1 MTIAG
6 YNTKVT
12 TVVIPDPAAD
22 ATIPV
27 FKAPAVG
34 ATILNAYAATSAA
47 IAADGTNYVICSLI
61 DGGADGSG
69 TTQIAVRTG
78 GASVGWDANELHALT
93 VSADSLDGGDQ
104 LLFKYDEEG
113 TVAPGYVTVSVEWT
127 AGGT

>member
-1 MTIAG
+1 MSIAG
-6 YNTKVT
+6 YNTKIT
-12 TVVIPDPAAD
+12 SITIPDPAGD

-34 ATILNAYAATSAA
+34 ATILNAYASMSAA
-47 IAADGTNYVICSLI
+47 IAANGSNLVTCSLI
-61 DGGADGSG
+61 DGGQDGSG

-78 GASVGWDANELHALT
+78 GASVGWDALELHALT

-104 LLFKYDEEG
+104 LLFKYDETG
-113 TVAPGYVTVSVEWT
+113 TVAPGYVTVVVEWT